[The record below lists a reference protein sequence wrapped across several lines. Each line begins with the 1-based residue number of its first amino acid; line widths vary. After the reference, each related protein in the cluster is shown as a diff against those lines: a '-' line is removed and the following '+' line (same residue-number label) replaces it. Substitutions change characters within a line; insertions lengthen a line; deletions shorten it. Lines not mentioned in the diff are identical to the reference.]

1 MKAKNVVLG
10 LRVELKDVSAPVLL
24 EGNIASSYALKVG
37 HQGSIVALVD
47 RDGHVRVAF
56 DGHTNPRSY
65 NVPYMYVHPSR
76 IRKVKE
82 S

>member
-24 EGNIASSYALKVG
+24 EGNIASRYELKAG
-37 HQGSIVALVD
+37 HQGNVVALAD
-47 RDGHVRVAF
+47 EDGDVRVAF
-56 DGHTNPRSY
+56 DEHTNPHSD
-65 NVPYMYVHPSR
+65 NTPYMFVHPSR

-82 S
+82 